1 MKQNTVA
8 EPVSRARQITDTL
21 LMVRPAAFGF
31 NPQTAEDNAFQEDPG
46 DLRDQEIRVLAR
58 QEFDGLLAKLRDVGV
73 TVVVVADTE
82 APRKTD
88 AVFPNN
94 WFSTHEDGLII
105 TYPMISPIRR
115 RERSSDVIDS
125 LVDDFGY
132 SRLVRLEGWEKENRF
147 LESTGSM
154 ILDRPNRVAYACRS
168 DRTDETVL
176 RQWAEMMNYSTVVF
190 DATDEN
196 GLSIYHTNVM
206 LALGID
212 FAVICLECIR
222 EPAERAA
229 VEAALRESGREIVA
243 ITMDQVRSFAGN
255 MLQVQGRD
263 GRYLVM
269 SSAAYASLTPEQI
282 ATLEKHTRLLHS
294 SLETIETYG
303 GGSARCM
310 MAEVFPPKEEIAST

>member
-1 MKQNTVA
+1 MKRQTA
-8 EPVSRARQITDTL
+8 PAADTRPRQITNTL

-46 DLRDQEIRVLAR
+46 DLRDREIRELAR
-58 QEFDGLLAKLRDVGV
+58 EEFDGLLAKLRAVGV
-73 TVVVVADTE
+73 HVVVVEDTE
-82 APRKTD
+82 VPRKTD

-115 RERSSDVIDS
+115 LERSSDVIDS
-125 LVDDFGY
+125 LVDDYGY
-132 SRLVRLEGWEKENRF
+132 SRLVRLESWEKENRF

-168 DRTDETVL
+168 DRTDEKVL
-176 RQWAEMMNYSTVVF
+176 RQWAEMMEFSTIVF
-190 DATDEN
+190 DATDN
-196 GLSIYHTNVM
+196 DGVPIYHTNVM
-206 LALGID
+206 LALGVD

-222 EPAERAA
+222 NEAERRA
-229 VEAALRESGREIVA
+229 VEEALRASGREIVP
-243 ITMDQVRSFAGN
+243 ITMAQVMSFAGN
-255 MLQVQGRD
+255 MLQVDGQD

-269 SSAAYASLTPEQI
+269 STAAYESLTAEQI
-282 ATLEKHTRLLHS
+282 ATLEQYTKLLHS
-294 SLETIETYG
+294 SLTTIETYG

-310 MAEVFPPKEEIAST
+310 MAEVFLPKK